1 MPLKE
6 GFYDKALSFDEKQN
20 TGELVSQY
28 THWLFKKKK
37 KLTLYPP
44 YRLIKGIFIFS
55 KVENLTA

>member
-37 KLTLYPP
+37 KIDSLPSISTH
-44 YRLIKGIFIFS
+44 KGNFYFQQG
-55 KVENLTA
+55 